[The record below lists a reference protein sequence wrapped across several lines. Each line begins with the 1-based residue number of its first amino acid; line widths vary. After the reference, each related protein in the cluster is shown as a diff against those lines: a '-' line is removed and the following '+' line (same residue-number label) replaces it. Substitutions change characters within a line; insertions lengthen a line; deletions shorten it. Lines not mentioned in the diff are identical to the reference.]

1 MSKLNEDVHF
11 RLWPNHSIFF
21 FFFRLRLELY
31 IPTGEHSFLD
41 PEVLVSFKAIGLPKA
56 LFHQFGSR

>member
-1 MSKLNEDVHF
+1 MKMSILDCGQII
-11 RLWPNHSIFF
+11 LFF

>member
-1 MSKLNEDVHF
+1 MKMSILDSGQIF
-11 RLWPNHSIFF
+11 FF